1 MGTSLRKVPLACCVI
16 AVTVGVLGSIEAAWA
31 AADTKQVLVLY
42 STSRD
47 SPMSTAGD
55 RELPL
60 ILEQGLEHDLVYF
73 SEYIDQGRFPDA
85 AYQQAFSD
93 FLRVKYREQRID
105 LVIPIQAAAVQF
117 VNERRDE
124 LFPDTP
130 VVFLALSSPTSR
142 LANST
147 GVIAD
152 LDLASTL
159 ALAVEL
165 QPDIRNVFV
174 VSGAGVPDKEYERLT
189 RMQLRSF
196 ERRFAITYLSGLA
209 TKDLEARLVTLP
221 GNSIV
226 YYLAVYQ
233 DGQGEAFAPR
243 QYSER
248 VAAVARAPTYTW
260 SDALMGHGIVGGS
273 LLDRQSMMQAVG
285 KLALRVLHGE
295 PADNIPVASP
305 SLNVSEVDWRQLGR
319 WGISEARV
327 PSGALVRFKDPSAW
341 DRYKTYILAAATVLL
356 AQTGL
361 IAGLLVQRRRRRQA
375 EEQVRGGQVEL
386 RASYNRIRDLA
397 SRLLNAQDTE
407 RSRIARELH
416 DDISQQVALLAIDLE
431 LLSSAVQPDSEALAE
446 EILNRTQTIAKS
458 VHDLSHRLHP
468 AKLRLIGLV
477 SALHAL
483 QRELSRPETA
493 ITFTHD
499 NVPSTVPPDLTVCLF
514 RVVQEALQNA
524 LKYSKAHEVSVQLR
538 GLPDGLALTIVDD
551 GVGFDVNEASGRG
564 LGLIS
569 MKERVEATG
578 GALQIRSRPGAGT
591 RLEATVPLHS
601 AQNAETVL
609 TTVFTS

>member
-1 MGTSLRKVPLACCVI
+1 MDMRMSARIMLAFAATLCAPTLCTSVSAQVVPSRSVLIIHSGAETFPANPLLDAGIREVLA
-16 AVTVGVLGSIEAAWA
+16 
-31 AADTKQVLVLY
+31 
-42 STSRD
+42 SRSD
-47 SPMSTAGD
+47 MAID
-55 RELPL
+55 C
-60 ILEQGLEHDLVYF
+60 F
-73 SEYIDQGRFPDA
+73 SEYLESDFFPEETAELAFRDYIRRKYQGRMIDLVVAITDTALRFVLHHRGALFPDA
-85 AYQQAFSD
+85 PIVFSALAGAGEMSRSVGGGLTGLKVGTAYAET
-93 FLRVKYREQRID
+93 LK
-105 LVIPIQAAAVQF
+105 
-117 VNERRDE
+117 
-124 LFPDTP
+124 
-130 VVFLALSSPTSR
+130 
-142 LANST
+142 
-147 GVIAD
+147 
-152 LDLASTL
+152 L
-159 ALAVEL
+159 ALALHPSTEH
-165 QPDIRNVFV
+165 VFV
-174 VSGAGVPDKEYERLT
+174 VANGRDAQTLEAVRAEFGNFSQTV
-189 RMQLRSF
+189 SF
-196 ERRFAITYLSGLA
+196 TYLTAETVPRLLA
-209 TKDLEARLVTLP
+209 AVKAIPPRNVILYIWHTQQDAGNVVYPDEIARLV
-221 GNSIV
+221 
-226 YYLAVYQ
+226 
-233 DGQGEAFAPR
+233 
-243 QYSER
+243 
-248 VAAVARAPTYTW
+248 ARASPVPVYGT
-260 SDALMGHGIVGGS
+260 SDFYVGSGVVGGVVRGTRETGTR
-273 LLDRQSMMQAVG
+273 L
-285 KLALRVLHGE
+285 GE
-295 PADNIPVASP
+295 MAIRILTGTRAQDIPI
-305 SLNVSEVDWRQLGR
+305 EVPQLVPYLDWRQLQR

-327 PSGALVRFKDPSAW
+327 PSGALIRFKEPSPW
-341 DRYKTYILAAATVLL
+341 DRYKAYILAAAAVLL

-499 NVPSTVPPDLTVCLF
+499 NVPSTVSPDLTVCLF

-524 LKYSKAHEVSVQLR
+524 LKYSKAHEVSVRLR

-578 GALQIRSRPGAGT
+578 GALQIRSTPGAGT
-591 RLEATVPLHS
+591 RLEVTVPLHS

-609 TTVFTS
+609 TTGFAS